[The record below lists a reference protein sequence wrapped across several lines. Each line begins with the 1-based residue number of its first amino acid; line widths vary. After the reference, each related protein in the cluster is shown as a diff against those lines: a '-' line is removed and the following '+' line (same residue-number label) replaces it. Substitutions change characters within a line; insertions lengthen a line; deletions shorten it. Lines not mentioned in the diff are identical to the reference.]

1 MNTTHNSEMLCH
13 RINHVLSY
21 TLAGTP
27 LADDN
32 LTIAKDS
39 GVVFEFDNVP
49 AINLA
54 FHEGRIWLHTPLQWL
69 DESQVA
75 ASAALLLEELQH
87 PLPWVVTRQ
96 PVLGRTDK
104 QFELKALIDEQCFA
118 DDNRFGELLDAFYAL
133 SRRLKQRLL
142 PLFN

>member
-1 MNTTHNSEMLCH
+1 MNPTNNSELLCH

-27 LADDN
+27 LADEN
-32 LTIAKDS
+32 LIIEKDS
-39 GVVFEFDNVP
+39 GVVFEFHNAPV
-49 AINLA
+49 INLVLK
-54 FHEGRIWLHTPLQWL
+54 EGRIWLHTPLQWL
-69 DESQVA
+69 DESQV
-75 ASAALLLEELQH
+75 SSGAALLLEELQH

-118 DDNRFGELLDAFYAL
+118 SDSRFGELLDAFYAL

-142 PLFN
+142 PLFD